1 MGEYIVLT
9 LAVIGL
15 YAVFARVIALLLPKG
30 SVRIAF
36 ALSGE
41 ESPEELRALLLAA
54 RLRTERER
62 GDQNEITVLLSG
74 DPDESTVRF
83 LRSENVL
90 IYSATG
96 EKGGEYGSDG

>member
-15 YAVFARVIALLLPKG
+15 YAVFARVIALLMPKG

-36 ALSGE
+36 SLSGE
-41 ESPEELRALLLAA
+41 ETPEELRALLLAA

-62 GDQNEITVLLSG
+62 GCQNEIAVLLSG

-83 LRSENVL
+83 LRSEEVL
-90 IYSATG
+90 IYSAMG
-96 EKGGEYGSDG
+96 ERGGEYGNDG